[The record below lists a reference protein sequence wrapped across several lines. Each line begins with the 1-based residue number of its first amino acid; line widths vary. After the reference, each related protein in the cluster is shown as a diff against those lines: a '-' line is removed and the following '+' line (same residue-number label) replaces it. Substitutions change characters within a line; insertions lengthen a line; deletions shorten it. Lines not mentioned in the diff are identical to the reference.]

1 MLGLYFLRHVY
12 TCVYTVIL
20 LYHQLEE
27 KVREWQESAFSDECP
42 WVAAQ
47 DDWVELVQPA
57 LKFLAG
63 ETIGQSFIFSEMK
76 TLYLCCFVISRP

>member
-1 MLGLYFLRHVY
+1 M
-12 TCVYTVIL
+12 L
-20 LYHQLEE
+20 LYCQLEE

-63 ETIGQSFIFSEMK
+63 ETIGQ
-76 TLYLCCFVISRP
+76 